1 MSVPHVAD
9 LGPVLDTLAAWQTEG
24 TPVQL
29 HPGDLGWY
37 WRHGAEATSAAT
49 RVWRREG
56 EVVAVGLLDGPD
68 LLRLALA
75 PQVQGDEDLAR
86 GVVGDVVDP
95 GRGVLPPGEV
105 CVETP
110 TGAVVHDLLGE
121 LGWELDEAWA
131 VLRHDLGDQADE
143 AGLRVEE
150 VGPGQ
155 ARAWCRVHRAA
166 FGATGVSEDDLLQ
179 RWQRTAAS
187 VPFSRARC
195 LLGRDGRGDPVAGV
209 IVWSAGPGRYGVLE
223 PMGVHPEHRGQ
234 GYGVAITRA
243 AATTLRELGCS
254 SAIVAT
260 PAASTG
266 AVATY
271 TAAGFRRLPDRWDRR
286 RAG

>member
-1 MSVPHVAD
+1 MSTTMSVPHVAD

-37 WRHGAEATSAAT
+37 WRHGAEATAAAT
-49 RVWRREG
+49 RVWRRG
-56 EVVAVGLLDGPD
+56 SEVAAVGLLDGPD

-75 PQVQGDEDLAR
+75 PHAQGDEALAHR
-86 GVVGDVVDP
+86 VVG
-95 GRGVLPPGEV
+95 
-105 CVETP
+105 
-110 TGAVVHDLLGE
+110 
-121 LGWELDEAWA
+121 
-131 VLRHDLGDQADE
+131 DLGDQTDE
-143 AGLRVEE
+143 AVLRVEE

-179 RWQRTAAS
+179 RWHRTTAGM
-187 VPFSRARC
+187 PFAQARC

-223 PMGVHPEHRGQ
+223 PMGVHPEHRGR
-234 GYGVAITRA
+234 GHGV
-243 AATTLRELGCS
+243 
-254 SAIVAT
+254 
-260 PAASTG
+260 
-266 AVATY
+266 VATY
-271 TAAGFRRLPDRWDRR
+271 TAAGFRRLPDRRDRR